1 MNWILIGVIVVLI
14 IIFTFVFRTLNN
26 PISYIHCFYYDA
38 TITNDDTI
46 IKEINN
52 TWLQSSAYYYIYIVK
67 IQNHQ
72 PRRYH
77 GLFKMYYYDI
87 GDDNDTCFIVML
99 SNRFRLSSV
108 KVNKYDMVFS
118 VYDGILHIPIISN
131 FWHYHTYTI
140 TLAKCEMAARDKTNM
155 FVSIHTNGVRA
166 SSVIECGYTRVRGRL
181 MQTYTMDVDK
191 K

>member
-14 IIFTFVFRTLNN
+14 IIFTFVFKTLNN

-46 IKEINN
+46 VKELNN
-52 TWLQSSAYYYIYIVK
+52 AWFQSSSYYYIYIVK

-72 PRRYH
+72 QRRYN
-77 GLFKMYYYDI
+77 GLFKMYYYDV
-87 GDDNDTCFIVML
+87 GDANNTCFIVML

-108 KVNKYDMVFS
+108 NVNNHNMVFS
-118 VYDGILHIPIISN
+118 IYDGVVRIPIISN

-140 TLAKCEMAARDKTNM
+140 TLAKFDMFARDKTNI
-155 FVSIHTNGVRA
+155 FVGIHTNGVSA
-166 SSVIECGYTRVRGRL
+166 SSVIECGYTNVRGRL
-181 MQTYTMDVDK
+181 MKTYTLDIDK